1 MDMQWLTCIVEIP
14 PRLLLSAKLE
24 DIGNLQVANRKQPC
38 TYTGVNV
45 AGIAAVEEPLARSGW
60 FGYMPAWVQLGL
72 Q

>member
-1 MDMQWLTCIVEIP
+1 MNMQWLTCIVKIS

-45 AGIAAVEEPLARSGW
+45 AGIAAVEEP
-60 FGYMPAWVQLGL
+60 Y
-72 Q
+72 